1 MVADLPLRPSIWVLK
16 GVRAGDTAQA
26 MDLALQLGGRV
37 EGKQLSFNASHNI
50 PNWLLGARVSQLTQD
65 AKKLLHPP
73 WPDLVVATGRRT
85 APVALWIKRQS
96 QGKTKLVHI
105 GRPRMALSEFDLVLT
120 TPQYGL
126 PELDNVVV
134 MPVPFVSLKNV
145 SEDQLQHFHSVW
157 AHLPKPWILGV
168 IGGGKFPIAMDDEA
182 LIGFG
187 RALQKRAHANWVEVL
202 FFSTRRAA

>member
-1 MVADLPLRPSIWVLK
+1 MVAENVLRPAIWVLK

-37 EGKQLSFNASHNI
+37 EGKQLAFNAFHNI

-85 APVALWIKRQS
+85 APVALWIKTQS

-105 GRPRMALSEFDLVLT
+105 GRPRMALSRFDLVLT

-126 PELDNVVV
+126 
-134 MPVPFVSLKNV
+134 S
-145 SEDQLQHFHSVW
+145 
-157 AHLPKPWILGV
+157 
-168 IGGGKFPIAMDDEA
+168 
-182 LIGFG
+182 G
-187 RALQKRAHANWVEVL
+187 RWP
-202 FFSTRRAA
+202 SP